1 MQVLALD
8 IGEKR
13 IGIASASTGGKV
25 ATPVKVMPANEV
37 LENSRNWR
45 MLLQDYEPELLIC
58 GCPKS
63 MSGVKGQQAQRVRSA
78 AEKIAAAAG
87 LPLEF
92 VDERLSSS
100 EAKRYLREQGMSE
113 KEMRGK
119 LDAVAASIFLETW
132 LSQHADV

>member
-13 IGIASASTGGKV
+13 IGVASGSTAGKV
-25 ATPVKVMPANEV
+25 ATPVKVMPAGEV
-37 LENSRNWR
+37 LANSRTWR
-45 MLLQDYEPELLIC
+45 MLLQDYEPDLLVC

-63 MSGVKGQQAQRVRSA
+63 MSGAKGQQAQRVRES
-78 AEKIAAAAG
+78 AEKIARAAG
-87 LPLEF
+87 LPVEF

-119 LDAVAASIFLETW
+119 VDAVAASIFLETW
-132 LSQHADV
+132 LAQRN

>member
-13 IGIASASTGGKV
+13 IGVASGSTAGKV
-25 ATPVKVMPANEV
+25 ATPVKVMPAGEV
-37 LENSRNWR
+37 LANSRTWR
-45 MLLQDYEPELLIC
+45 MLLQDYEPDLLVC

-63 MSGVKGQQAQRVRSA
+63 MSGAKGQQAQRVRESA
-78 AEKIAAAAG
+78 VKIARAAG
-87 LPLEF
+87 LPVEF

-119 LDAVAASIFLETW
+119 VDAVAASIFLETW
-132 LSQHADV
+132 LAQRN